1 MKKSCAIIA
10 AILSLCMLCACG
22 AGQPAAADTTVPT
35 QAPVS
40 TSEPASPAPEVTE
53 APEAS
58 PEVTAAPEVTPAA
71 SEVDYG
77 AAYSSVLTAYRDALA
92 ANAGEGDL
100 MGAGLSILC
109 IYAGED
115 KPACVGY
122 CFADLDGDSMNELLI
137 GQISGDEFTDKVI
150 FDAYTLVDGAPVQ
163 LFQSRERARYYLCGD
178 NTVALEGSS
187 GADSSDSEL
196 YAVSGGALTA
206 ISGTPDSANY
216 VRPEFTAFSNY

>member
-1 MKKSCAIIA
+1 MKKSCTFIA

-22 AGQPAAADTTVPT
+22 AGQPAAADTPAPT

-40 TSEPASPAPEVTE
+40 TSEPETP

-122 CFADLDGDSMNELLI
+122 CFADLDGDGMNELLI

-187 GADSSDSEL
+187 GADSADSEL
-196 YAVSGGALTA
+196 YAISGGALTA

-216 VRPEFTAFSNY
+216 IRPEFTAFSNY

>member
-1 MKKSCAIIA
+1 MKKSCTFIA

-22 AGQPAAADTTVPT
+22 AGQPAAADTPAPT
-35 QAPVS
+35 Q
-40 TSEPASPAPEVTE
+40 
-53 APEAS
+53 
-58 PEVTAAPEVTPAA
+58 AA

-100 MGAGLSILC
+100 MGAGLPILC

-122 CFADLDGDSMNELLI
+122 CFADLDGDGMNELLI

-187 GADSSDSEL
+187 GADSADSEL
-196 YAVSGGALTA
+196 YAISGGALTA

-216 VRPEFTAFSNY
+216 IRPEFTAFSNY

>member
-1 MKKSCAIIA
+1 
-10 AILSLCMLCACG
+10 MLCACG
-22 AGQPAAADTTVPT
+22 AGQPAAADTPAPT

-40 TSEPASPAPEVTE
+40 TSEPETP

-122 CFADLDGDSMNELLI
+122 CFADLDGDGVNELLI

-187 GADSSDSEL
+187 GADSADSEL
-196 YAVSGGALTA
+196 YAISGGALTA

-216 VRPEFTAFSNY
+216 IRPEFTAFSNY

>member
-1 MKKSCAIIA
+1 MKKSCTFIA

-22 AGQPAAADTTVPT
+22 AGQPAAADTPAPT

-40 TSEPASPAPEVTE
+40 TSEPETP

-58 PEVTAAPEVTPAA
+58 PEVTAAPEVNPAA

-122 CFADLDGDSMNELLI
+122 CFADLDGDGMNELLI

-187 GADSSDSEL
+187 GADSADSEL
-196 YAVSGGALTA
+196 YAISGGALTA

-216 VRPEFTAFSNY
+216 IRPEFTAFSNY

>member
-22 AGQPAAADTTVPT
+22 AIQPAAADTPAPT
-35 QAPVS
+35 QAPAN
-40 TSEPASPAPEVTE
+40 TSESAAPSPEVTEAPEVTD

-58 PEVTAAPEVTPAA
+58 PEVTAAPEV
-71 SEVDYG
+71 DYN
-77 AAYSSVLTAYRDALA
+77 AAY
-92 ANAGEGDL
+92 AGEGDL
-100 MGAGLSILC
+100 MDAGLSVLC

-122 CFADLDGDSMNELLI
+122 CFADLDGDGTSELLI

-178 NTVALEGSS
+178 NTVAFEGSS

-196 YAVSGGALTA
+196 YSVSGGVLTA

>member
-22 AGQPAAADTTVPT
+22 AGQPAAADTPAPT
-35 QAPVS
+35 QAPAN
-40 TSEPASPAPEVTE
+40 TSEPAAPSPEVTE

-58 PEVTAAPEVTPAA
+58 PEVTAAPEV
-71 SEVDYG
+71 DYN
-77 AAYSSVLTAYRDALA
+77 AAYASVLTAYRDALA

-100 MGAGLSILC
+100 MGAGLSVL
-109 IYAGED
+109 
-115 KPACVGY
+115 CVGY
-122 CFADLDGDSMNELLI
+122 CFADLDGDGTSELLI

-163 LFQSRERARYYLCGD
+163 LFQSRERARYYLYGD

-196 YAVSGGALTA
+196 YSVSGGVLTA

>member
-1 MKKSCAIIA
+1 MKRFCAIIA

-22 AGQPAAADTTVPT
+22 AGQPAAADTPAPT
-35 QAPVS
+35 QAPAS
-40 TSEPASPAPEVTE
+40 TSEPATPAPDVTE
-53 APEAS
+53 APE
-58 PEVTAAPEVTPAA
+58 
-71 SEVDYG
+71 VDYS
-77 AAYSSVLTAYRDALA
+77 AAYASVLTAYRDALA

-115 KPACVGY
+115 KSACVGY
-122 CFADLDGDSMNELLI
+122 CFADLDGDGVNELLI

-163 LFQSRERARYYLCGD
+163 LFQSRERARYYLCSD

>member
-1 MKKSCAIIA
+1 MKKSCTFIA

-22 AGQPAAADTTVPT
+22 AGQPAAADTPAPT

-40 TSEPASPAPEVTE
+40 TSEPETP

-92 ANAGEGDL
+92 ANAGEVDL
-100 MGAGLSILC
+100 MGAGLSVLC

-122 CFADLDGDSMNELLI
+122 CFADLDGDGMNELLI

-187 GADSSDSEL
+187 GADSADSEL
-196 YAVSGGALTA
+196 YAISGGALTA

-216 VRPEFTAFSNY
+216 IRPEFTAFSNY

>member
-22 AGQPAAADTTVPT
+22 AGQPAAADTPAPT
-35 QAPVS
+35 QAPAN
-40 TSEPASPAPEVTE
+40 TSEPAAPSPEVTE
-53 APEAS
+53 APE
-58 PEVTAAPEVTPAA
+58 
-71 SEVDYG
+71 VDYN
-77 AAYSSVLTAYRDALA
+77 AAYASVLTAYRDALA

-100 MGAGLSILC
+100 MGAGLSVLC

-122 CFADLDGDSMNELLI
+122 CFADLDGDGTSELLI

-196 YAVSGGALTA
+196 YSVSGGVLTA

>member
-1 MKKSCAIIA
+1 MKRSFAFIA

-22 AGQPAAADTTVPT
+22 AIQPAAADTPAPT
-35 QAPVS
+35 QAPAN
-40 TSEPASPAPEVTE
+40 TSESAAPSPEVTE
-53 APEAS
+53 APE
-58 PEVTAAPEVTPAA
+58 
-71 SEVDYG
+71 VDYN
-77 AAYSSVLTAYRDALA
+77 AAYASVLTAYRDALA

-100 MGAGLSILC
+100 MDAGLSVLC

-122 CFADLDGDSMNELLI
+122 CFADLDGDGTSELLI

-178 NTVALEGSS
+178 NTVAFEGSS

-196 YAVSGGALTA
+196 YSVSGGALTA

-216 VRPEFTAFSNY
+216 VRPEFTAFSSY

>member
-10 AILSLCMLCACG
+10 SILSLCMLCACG
-22 AGQPAAADTTVPT
+22 AIQPAAAVTPAPT
-35 QAPVS
+35 QAPAS
-40 TSEPASPAPEVTE
+40 TSEPATPAPEVTE
-53 APEAS
+53 VPEAS
-58 PEVTAAPEVTPAA
+58 PEVTAAPEV
-71 SEVDYG
+71 DYS
-77 AAYSSVLTAYRDALA
+77 AAYASVLTAYRDALA
-92 ANAGEGDL
+92 AN
-100 MGAGLSILC
+100 
-109 IYAGED
+109 AGED

-122 CFADLDGDSMNELLI
+122 CFADLDGDGVNELLI

-178 NTVALEGSS
+178 NTVAFEGSS

-196 YAVSGGALTA
+196 YSVSGGALTA

-216 VRPEFTAFSNY
+216 VRPEFTAFSSY

>member
-22 AGQPAAADTTVPT
+22 AGQPAAADTPAPT
-35 QAPVS
+35 QAPAN
-40 TSEPASPAPEVTE
+40 TSEPAAPSPEVTE

-58 PEVTAAPEVTPAA
+58 PEVTAAPEV
-71 SEVDYG
+71 DYN
-77 AAYSSVLTAYRDALA
+77 AAYASVLTAYRDALA

-100 MGAGLSILC
+100 MDAGLSVLC

-122 CFADLDGDSMNELLI
+122 CFADLDGDGTSELLI

-178 NTVALEGSS
+178 NTVAFEGSS

-196 YAVSGGALTA
+196 YSVSGGVLTA

>member
-22 AGQPAAADTTVPT
+22 AGQPAAADTPAPT
-35 QAPVS
+35 QAPAN
-40 TSEPASPAPEVTE
+40 TSEPAAPSPEVTE
-53 APEAS
+53 APE
-58 PEVTAAPEVTPAA
+58 
-71 SEVDYG
+71 VDYN
-77 AAYSSVLTAYRDALA
+77 AAYASVLTAYRDALA

-100 MGAGLSILC
+100 MDAGLSVLC

-122 CFADLDGDSMNELLI
+122 CFADLDGDGTSELLI

-178 NTVALEGSS
+178 NTVAFEGSS

-196 YAVSGGALTA
+196 YSVSGGVLTA

>member
-1 MKKSCAIIA
+1 MKRFCAIIA

-22 AGQPAAADTTVPT
+22 AGQPAAADTPAPT
-35 QAPVS
+35 QAPAS
-40 TSEPASPAPEVTE
+40 TSEPATPAPDVTE
-53 APEAS
+53 APE
-58 PEVTAAPEVTPAA
+58 
-71 SEVDYG
+71 VDYS
-77 AAYSSVLTAYRDALA
+77 AAYASVLTAYRDALA

-115 KPACVGY
+115 KSACVGY
-122 CFADLDGDSMNELLI
+122 CFVDLDGDGVNELLI

-163 LFQSRERARYYLCGD
+163 LFQSRERARYYLCSD

>member
-1 MKKSCAIIA
+1 MKKSCTFIA

-22 AGQPAAADTTVPT
+22 AGQPAAADTPAPT

-40 TSEPASPAPEVTE
+40 TSEPETP

-92 ANAGEGDL
+92 ANAGEGYL
-100 MGAGLSILC
+100 IGAGLSILC

-122 CFADLDGDSMNELLI
+122 CFADLDGDGMNELLI

-187 GADSSDSEL
+187 GADSADSEL
-196 YAVSGGALTA
+196 YAISGGALTA

-216 VRPEFTAFSNY
+216 IRPEFTAFSNY

>member
-1 MKKSCAIIA
+1 
-10 AILSLCMLCACG
+10 MLCACG
-22 AGQPAAADTTVPT
+22 AGQPAAADTPAPT
-35 QAPVS
+35 QAPAS
-40 TSEPASPAPEVTE
+40 TSEPATPTPEVTE
-53 APEAS
+53 APE
-58 PEVTAAPEVTPAA
+58 
-71 SEVDYG
+71 VDYG
-77 AAYSSVLTAYRDALA
+77 AAYASVLTAYRDALA

-122 CFADLDGDSMNELLI
+122 CFADLDGDGVNELLI

-163 LFQSRERARYYLCGD
+163 LFQSRERARYYLCSD

-196 YAVSGGALTA
+196 YAVSGGALAA
-206 ISGTPDSANY
+206 ISGTPDSASY
-216 VRPEFTAFSNY
+216 VCPEFTAFSNY

>member
-22 AGQPAAADTTVPT
+22 AGQPAAADTPAPT
-35 QAPVS
+35 QAPAS
-40 TSEPASPAPEVTE
+40 TSEPVTPAPEV
-53 APEAS
+53 S

-77 AAYSSVLTAYRDALA
+77 AAYASVLTAYRDALA

-100 MGAGLSILC
+100 MGAGLSVLC

-122 CFADLDGDSMNELLI
+122 CFADLDGDGVNELLI

-150 FDAYTLVDGAPVQ
+150 FDAYTLDDGAPVQ

>member
-22 AGQPAAADTTVPT
+22 AGQPAAADTPAPT
-35 QAPVS
+35 QAPAN
-40 TSEPASPAPEVTE
+40 TSESAAPAPEV
-53 APEAS
+53 
-58 PEVTAAPEVTPAA
+58 
-71 SEVDYG
+71 DYS
-77 AAYSSVLTAYRDALA
+77 AAYASVLTAYRDALA

-100 MGAGLSILC
+100 MGAGLSVLC

-122 CFADLDGDSMNELLI
+122 CFADLDGDGTSELLI

-196 YAVSGGALTA
+196 YSVSGGALTA

-216 VRPEFTAFSNY
+216 VRPEFTAFSSY